1 MISNLF
7 KYPLTKSLNNMN
19 RTLAFL
25 FCLIL
30 VVVQSAIADDLQQV
44 SRETINIPMRDG
56 VMLSTD
62 IYRSPALKRAPV
74 LLMRTPYNKVH
85 AKSVAE
91 RYAKAGYIAVVQDCR
106 GCYQSKGDFVPY
118 NNEGQDG
125 YDAIEWLEKQP
136 WCNGRIGMWGASYV
150 GATQWQA
157 AVEKPPGLVT
167 IAPVATWSSF
177 YRNLYLG
184 GAVRISLITSWAAGK
199 SQKPEGAMV
208 TSDWRKAL
216 LHLPMSE
223 VDQKVG
229 WSIPWLKGMLTHP
242 RHDGY
247 WKRIELTEEIA
258 DIKLPIQHIV
268 GYYDFFSRESVGNFM
283 RMQKNA
289 SDPLTRHRQQL
300 ILGPWDHGSIG
311 RAKVG
316 KIDFGPNAVLDT
328 VGENLKWF
336 DRFLKKDS
344 ENIDNVS
351 LPVKYFSMG
360 ENVWHEA
367 TTWPP
372 TGFTSTPFYLH
383 SNGNANTDKGDG
395 KLDQSPPISNEVA
408 DSFQADP
415 DDPSPACPVTKSRPF
430 MGATWAPVDQR
441 PIEKRDDVLV
451 YTSVPF
457 TEPLTF
463 AGNVKAKL
471 FVSADTPDADWVVK
485 LIDVH
490 PDGFAQ
496 NMAVGILRGSYR
508 NSELHPSPLKPDQV
522 YEVTIDLGPIAAQL
536 RKGHRLRVDICGAY
550 FPLFDRNPNSAE
562 GPFGKRSL
570 VSTEKVYHD
579 QIRMSHIVLPCKK

>member
-1 MISNLF
+1 
-7 KYPLTKSLNNMN
+7 MN

-30 VVVQSAIADDLQQV
+30 IVVQSAIADDLQQV

-56 VMLSTD
+56 VILSTD

-91 RYAKAGYIAVVQDCR
+91 RYSKAGYIAVVQDCR

-167 IAPVATWSSF
+167 IAPMATWSSF

-258 DIKLPIQHIV
+258 DIKLPMQHIV

-316 KIDFGPNAVLDT
+316 EIDFGPNAVLDT

-383 SNGNANTDKGDG
+383 SKGNANTDKGDG